1 MSKEA
6 AYSLNRIQLAFKSA
20 TFTVN
25 QFGSIKLI
33 EVPYFT
39 YDPAEVRD
47 LPPVFPEVEVVPF
60 RAVSNKIRF
69 LLQTQDV
76 KYAFT
81 PEKFIIEPSDLDAY
95 ALQRNYQGR
104 PTGPIVFGSDDTE
117 IIFNIYRTTERPKSY
132 EDFSGQLLAS
142 VDGVTP
148 SGARA
153 VNIGYDDK
161 IEPNRVYYYTFRCS
175 DVHGGISIP
184 SPVYQ
189 VELVDDNGRIFP
201 AVDVFYIGEKQSSES
216 AQLKSVTKCGKK
228 YLQIGASLA
237 QSIVNTEGLT
247 GENISSEMPP
257 PQALLTTQADGIWS
271 TSTNKQVIK
280 VRLTSKQTGKKMDI
294 NVELLENPIANPNEQ
309 E

>member
-1 MSKEA
+1 M
-6 AYSLNRIQLAFKSA
+6 QLALER
-20 TFTVN
+20 TEFTVN

-39 YDPAEVRD
+39 YDPTEVRD

-81 PEKFIIEPSDLDAY
+81 PEKFIIESSDLDAY
-95 ALQRNYQGR
+95 ALQRSYQGR

-117 IIFNIYRTTERPKSY
+117 LIFNIYRTTEKPESY

-142 VDGVTP
+142 VEGVTP

-153 VNIGYDDK
+153 VNIGYDDN
-161 IEPNRVYYYTFRCS
+161 IEPNQIYYYTFRCS

-184 SPVYQ
+184 SPVYK
-189 VELVDDNGRIFP
+189 VELIDDNGRIFP
-201 AVDVFYIGEKQSSES
+201 AVDVFYIGEKQNSSG
-216 AQLKSVTKCGKK
+216 AQLKSVIKCGKK

-247 GENISSEMPP
+247 GQDISPDASPP
-257 PQALLTTQADGIWS
+257 LGLLTTQADGVWS
-271 TSTNKQVIK
+271 TTENKQVVK
-280 VRLTSKQTGKKMDI
+280 VRLTSKQTGKKIDI
-294 NVELLENPIANPNEQ
+294 NVELVENPIANPNEQ